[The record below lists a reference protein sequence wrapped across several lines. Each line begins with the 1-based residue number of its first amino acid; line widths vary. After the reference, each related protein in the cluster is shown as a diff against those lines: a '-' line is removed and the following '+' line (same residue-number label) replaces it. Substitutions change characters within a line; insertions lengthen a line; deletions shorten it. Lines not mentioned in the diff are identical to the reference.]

1 MTKAMSAIKRLK
13 LAAMCFG
20 LLTATVGCQFG
31 PNALKIGQSE
41 YSDALR
47 VATSEQMLV
56 NLVRMRYRDLP
67 VFLGVTSIATQFEF
81 EQGGEATGTLNENV
95 GGDGLNPNAL
105 TLSGRFGYSEKP
117 TITYSYL
124 GGEAFLRRM
133 LMPIAV
139 ENISLLAESGWRA
152 DRVFRLTVESLNGL
166 PNAPTASGPTPSDVP
181 EFESFAAAMNLLKQ
195 LRASGALNIKFIP
208 RRQEISIE
216 LPREKVSSGDLLAA
230 TKAGFGYA
238 PTSDPN
244 RVNLVASRRVLVLR
258 FDPSKNVN
266 GASHQ
271 LCELLDIDANRRE
284 FDIVDQ
290 VEVDAKEID
299 GQSSGSIGLDA
310 RSLMGVLYYLSQNVD
325 VPEDHLEEG
334 LATQTRF
341 ADGSAFD
348 WSDVLGELL
357 HVHTSRFKPNGAA
370 VAVKHRGRWFYIK
383 DDDENSKSTFSLLGQ
398 LFMLQTGEVNKTDPV
413 LTLPVG

>member
-1 MTKAMSAIKRLK
+1 MRPTHVRVAI
-13 LAAMCFG
+13 
-20 LLTATVGCQFG
+20 LLCLVAILPGCQFG

-67 VFLGVTSIATQFEF
+67 VFLGVTSIATQFQF
-81 EQGGEATGTLNENV
+81 DQSGDVAGTLNENV
-95 GGDGLNPNAL
+95 GGDSLNPNVL
-105 TLSGRFGYSEKP
+105 QLSGRLGYSEKP

-133 LMPIAV
+133 LIPIPV

-152 DRVFRLTVESLNGL
+152 DRVFRLAVESFNGL
-166 PNAPTASGPTPSDVP
+166 PNAPTASGPTPQLAP
-181 EFESFAAAMNLLKQ
+181 EFESFAEAMNLLQ
-195 LRASGALNIKFIP
+195 DLRASGAVSIKFIP
-208 RRQEISIE
+208 RRRQMSIE
-216 LPREKVSSGDLLAA
+216 IPREKVSSGDLIAA
-230 TKAGFGYA
+230 SESGFGFA
-238 PTSDPN
+238 PAGNPDS
-244 RVNLVASRRVLVLR
+244 VNLVASRRVLVLQ
-258 FDPSKNVN
+258 FDTSKDVDN
-266 GASHQ
+266 ASRR
-271 LCELLDIDANRRE
+271 LCELLSVHSGQHV

-290 VEVDAKEID
+290 VEVDQAGAD
-299 GQSSGSIGLDA
+299 HNGSDMVGLDA
-310 RSLMGVLYYLSQNVD
+310 RSLMGVLYYLSQSVD
-325 VPEDHLEEG
+325 VPDDHLEDG

-348 WSDVLGELL
+348 WSDVLGDLF
-357 HVHTSRFKPNGAA
+357 HVHTSRFKPKSAA

-398 LFMLQTGEVNKTDPV
+398 LFMLQTGEVNKSDPV